1 MMKQSTL
8 LAIGVICCA
17 FAAAADAA
25 PLFGVAPFQI
35 GVNSSLYRVDEST
48 GAATLIGDTGF
59 ERFGGLAFAPSGTLY
74 GYTPGALYTLNT
86 TTGAATR
93 IGFLGTPA
101 PEGGLA
107 FQPGSGTLFAVDSTD
122 PNDELLT
129 INLATGAASIV
140 GPLGAAGRDT
150 SGLTFLPDGRLL
162 GVALAGG
169 LDRLIEI
176 NPTTGAA
183 FTIGVLGPNVG
194 LPSVGGL
201 EFDPDSGILYYS
213 DASNLYSVNVT
224 SGAATLIGAHGVF
237 EMSGLAAAVPEPV
250 GLALL
255 ASLLMIMRR
264 ARLC

>member
-1 MMKQSTL
+1 M
-8 LAIGVICCA
+8 
-17 FAAAADAA
+17 
-25 PLFGVAPFQI
+25 
-35 GVNSSLYRVDEST
+35 
-48 GAATLIGDTGF
+48 
-59 ERFGGLAFAPSGTLY
+59 
-74 GYTPGALYTLNT
+74 
-86 TTGAATR
+86 
-93 IGFLGTPA
+93 
-101 PEGGLA
+101 
-107 FQPGSGTLFAVDSTD
+107 LFAVDSTD

-176 NPTTGAA
+176 NPMTGAA

-201 EFDPDSGILYYS
+201 EFDADSGILYYS

-224 SGAATLIGAHGVF
+224 SGAATLIGAHGVT

-255 ASLLMIMRR
+255 ASSLMIMRR